1 MNVKIVADSS
11 ANLPALAGIAY
22 ASVPLKILAGEKEYV
37 DNAALDTE
45 QMVSAMEAY
54 QGRSSTACPSVG
66 EWLEAFGDAD
76 YVFTIAITS
85 NLSGSHNAAVQAKDM
100 YEELHPDRHVCCLDS
115 LYTGPE
121 MVLVAEKLVE
131 LLDAGLDFETVEAQ
145 VREYMKKTHLL
156 FSLESMDNLAKN
168 GRVSKV
174 AAKAAGIL
182 GIRVVG
188 KASDVGTLQQLHK
201 CRGEKK
207 ALQTMLEEMEAHGF
221 TGGKVRIAHGLNENG
236 AKALLEVIRSAYPNI
251 EATIVPFG
259 GLCCFYAE
267 RGGLMVG
274 YEG

>member
-45 QMVSAMEAY
+45 QMVSDLEAY
-54 QGRSSTACPSVG
+54 QGRSGTACPSVG
-66 EWLEAFGDAD
+66 EWLEAFGDAA

-100 YEELHPDRHVCCLDS
+100 YEEMHPDRHVCCLDS
-115 LYTGPE
+115 LSTGPE

-131 LLDAGLDFETVEAQ
+131 LLGAGLEFETVETQ

-207 ALQTMLEEMEAHGF
+207 ALQTMLEEMVAHGF

>member
-11 ANLPALAGIAY
+11 ANLPALAGVSY
-22 ASVPLKILAGEKEYV
+22 ASVPLKIVTDEKEYV
-37 DNAALDTE
+37 DDAALNTE
-45 QMVSAMEAY
+45 EMVCDLEAY
-54 QGRSSTACPSVG
+54 KGRSGTACPSVG
-66 EWLEAFGDAD
+66 DWLEAFGDAQ
-76 YVFTIAITS
+76 YVFTVAITS
-85 NLSGSHNAAVQAKDM
+85 NLSGAHNSALQAKAV
-100 YEELHPDRHVCCLDS
+100 YEEMHPDRHVICLDS
-115 LYTGPE
+115 LSTGPE
-121 MVLVAEKLVE
+121 MVLIAEKLVE
-131 LLDAGLDFETVEAQ
+131 LIDAGLDVEA
-145 VREYMKKTHLL
+145 VETRIREYMEKTHLL

-207 ALQTMLEEMEAHGF
+207 ALQTILAEMEAHGF
-221 TGGKVRIAHGLNENG
+221 TGGRIRIAHGLNENG
-236 AKALLEVIRSAYPNI
+236 AKALLDVIRSAYPNI
-251 EATIVPFG
+251 EATIVPFS

-274 YEG
+274 FEG

>member
-11 ANLPALAGIAY
+11 ANLPVLAGVSY
-22 ASVPLKILAGEKEYV
+22 ASVPLKIVTDEQEYV
-37 DNAALDTE
+37 DDATLDTSR
-45 QMVSAMEAY
+45 MVCDLEAY
-54 QGRSSTACPSVG
+54 KGRSGTACPSVG
-66 EWLEAFGDAD
+66 DWLDAFGDAE
-76 YVFTIAITS
+76 YIFTIAITS
-85 NLSGSHNAAVQAKDM
+85 NLSGSHNSALQAKDM
-100 YEELHPDRHVCCLDS
+100 YEEMHPDRHVCCLDS
-115 LYTGPE
+115 LSTGPE

-131 LLDAGLDFETVEAQ
+131 MLDAGMDFDTICHQ
-145 VREYMKKTHLL
+145 IPEYMKKTHLL

-168 GRVSKV
+168 GRVSRV
-174 AAKAAGIL
+174 VAKAAGIL

-236 AKALLEVIRSAYPNI
+236 AKALLEVIRSAHPDI

-274 YEG
+274 FEG

>member
-100 YEELHPDRHVCCLDS
+100 YEELHPDRRVCCLDS
-115 LYTGPE
+115 LSTGPE

-207 ALQTMLEEMEAHGF
+207 ALQTMLEEMVAHGF

-274 YEG
+274 FEG

>member
-100 YEELHPDRHVCCLDS
+100 YEEMHPDRHVCCLDS
-115 LYTGPE
+115 LSTGPE

-188 KASDVGTLQQLHK
+188 
-201 CRGEKK
+201 
-207 ALQTMLEEMEAHGF
+207 
-221 TGGKVRIAHGLNENG
+221 
-236 AKALLEVIRSAYPNI
+236 
-251 EATIVPFG
+251 
-259 GLCCFYAE
+259 
-267 RGGLMVG
+267 
-274 YEG
+274 

>member
-1 MNVKIVADSS
+1 MNIKIVADSS
-11 ANLPALAGIAY
+11 ANLPAFSGLDY
-22 ASVPLKILAGEKEYV
+22 ASVPLKIVTDEKEYV
-37 DNAALDTE
+37 DDTSLNTE
-45 QMVSAMEAY
+45 QMVCELEAY
-54 QGRSSTACPSVG
+54 KGRSGTACPSVG
-66 EWLEAFGDAD
+66 DWLESFGEAD
-76 YVFTIAITS
+76 CVFTIAITS
-85 NLSGSHNAAVQAKDM
+85 NLSGSHNAALQAKEI
-100 YEELHPDRHVCCLDS
+100 YEDTHPGRRVICLDS
-115 LYTGPE
+115 LSTGPE
-121 MVLVAEKLVE
+121 MVLTAEKIRELVA
-131 LLDAGLDFETVEAQ
+131 AGLDIDTVETQ
-145 VREYMKKTHLL
+145 IREYMKKTHLL

-174 AAKAAGIL
+174 VAKAAGIL

-221 TGGKVRIAHGLNENG
+221 TGGKVRIAHGLNEAG

-267 RGGLMVG
+267 RGGLMVAF
-274 YEG
+274 EG

>member
-37 DNAALDTE
+37 DNAILDTE
-45 QMVSAMEAY
+45 QMVRDLEAY
-54 QGRSSTACPSVG
+54 QGRSGTACPSVG

-115 LYTGPE
+115 LSTGPE

-207 ALQTMLEEMEAHGF
+207 ALQTMLEEMVAHGF

-274 YEG
+274 FEG

>member
-54 QGRSSTACPSVG
+54 QGRSGTACPSVG

-100 YEELHPDRHVCCLDS
+100 YEEMHPDRHVCCLDS
-115 LYTGPE
+115 LSTGPE
-121 MVLVAEKLVE
+121 MVLIAEKVRELV
-131 LLDAGLDFETVEAQ
+131 DAGLDFDSIEAQ

-156 FSLESMDNLAKN
+156 FSLESLENLAKN

-174 AAKAAGIL
+174 VAKAAGIL

-188 KASDVGTLQQLHK
+188 KASDVGTLQQMHK

-207 ALQTMLEEMEAHGF
+207 ALATILEEMEKHGF
-221 TGGKVRIAHGLNENG
+221 TGGRIRIAHGLNENG
-236 AKALLEVIRSAYPNI
+236 AKEMLKVIEAAYPNV
-251 EATIVPFG
+251 EATIVPFT
-259 GLCCFYAE
+259 GLCSFYAE
-267 RGGLMVG
+267 RGGIMVG
-274 YEG
+274 FEG

>member
-115 LYTGPE
+115 LSTGPE

-207 ALQTMLEEMEAHGF
+207 ALQTMLEEMVAHGF

-274 YEG
+274 FEG

>member
-11 ANLPALAGIAY
+11 ANLPHLTGIAY
-22 ASVPLKILAGEKEYV
+22 ACVPLKIVTDEKEYV
-37 DNAALDTE
+37 DDAALDIAA
-45 QMVSAMEAY
+45 MVSELEAY
-54 QGRSSTACPSVG
+54 KGRSGTACPSVG
-66 EWLEAFGDAD
+66 DWLEAFGDAEF
-76 YVFTIAITS
+76 VFTVAITS
-85 NLSGSHNAAVQAKDM
+85 NLSGCHNAALQAKDV
-100 YEELHPDRHVCCLDS
+100 YEDMHPDRHVCCLDS
-115 LYTGPE
+115 LSTGPE
-121 MVLVAEKLVE
+121 MVLVVEKLRE
-131 LLDAGLDFETVEAQ
+131 LIDAGLDFETVEAQ

-156 FSLESMDNLAKN
+156 FSLESLNNLARN

-207 ALQTMLEEMEAHGF
+207 ALETMLAEMEQHGF

-236 AKALLEVIRSAYPNI
+236 AQALLKLIRASYPDI
-251 EATIVPFG
+251 EATIVPFS

-267 RGGLMVG
+267 RGGLLIG
-274 YEG
+274 FEG

>member
-45 QMVSAMEAY
+45 QMVCDLEAY
-54 QGRSSTACPSVG
+54 QGRSGTACPSVG
-66 EWLEAFGDAD
+66 EWLEAFGDAE

-100 YEELHPDRHVCCLDS
+100 YEEMHPDRHVCCLDS
-115 LYTGPE
+115 LSTGPE
-121 MVLVAEKLVE
+121 MVLIAEKLVE
-131 LLDAGLDFETVEAQ
+131 LLDAGLDYEAVCEQ
-145 VREYMKKTHLL
+145 IKVYMTKTHLL

-174 AAKAAGIL
+174 VAKAAGIL

-207 ALQTMLEEMEAHGF
+207 ALQTMLDEMVAHGF

-274 YEG
+274 FEG

>member
-37 DNAALDTE
+37 DNAALNTE
-45 QMVSAMEAY
+45 QMVCDLEAY

-66 EWLEAFGDAD
+66 EWLEAFGDAE

-100 YEELHPDRHVCCLDS
+100 YEEMHPDRHVCCLDS
-115 LYTGPE
+115 LSTGPE
-121 MVLVAEKLVE
+121 MVLIAEKLVE
-131 LLDAGLDFETVEAQ
+131 LIDAGLDFETVEAQ
-145 VREYMKKTHLL
+145 VREYMQKTHLL

-174 AAKAAGIL
+174 VAKAAGIL

-207 ALQTMLEEMEAHGF
+207 ALQTMLEEMVAHGF
-221 TGGKVRIAHGLNENG
+221 TGGKIRIAHGLNETG
-236 AKALLEVIRSAYPNI
+236 AKALLEVIRSAYPNV

-274 YEG
+274 FEG

>member
-100 YEELHPDRHVCCLDS
+100 YEEMHPDRHVCCLDS
-115 LYTGPE
+115 LSTGPE

-207 ALQTMLEEMEAHGF
+207 ALQTMLEEMVAHGF

-274 YEG
+274 FEG